1 MNELLCIVLLL
12 SAAKTGR
19 LDAAIGYP
27 PLFEDLLN
35 VTIQMQDFA
44 DHQTRDET
52 NALAAYDFIIVGA
65 GSAGA
70 VVANRLSEVSEQIHN
85 FIIIEFSTT
94 ITSV

>member
-1 MNELLCIVLLL
+1 MYGLLYTVLLL

-44 DHQTRDET
+44 DRQTRDET
-52 NALAAYDFIIVGA
+52 YALAAYDFIIVGA

-85 FIIIEFSTT
+85 SIIIYFLTT
-94 ITSV
+94 KKSV